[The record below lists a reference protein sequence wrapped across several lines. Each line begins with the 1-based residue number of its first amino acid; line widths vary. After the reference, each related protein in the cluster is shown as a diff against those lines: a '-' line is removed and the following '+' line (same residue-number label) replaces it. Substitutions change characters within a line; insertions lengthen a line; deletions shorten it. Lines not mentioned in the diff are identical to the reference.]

1 MSCRAS
7 LSLLLALWAQ
17 HRVSCH
23 LSWALQLTPS
33 ASPME
38 SCTSHFV
45 VTEALLASVTCANH
59 WFNDY
64 YTSFWEGFRGK
75 KSCSLQNYS
84 PCWGKTVA
92 DCQEVITWAKKVGS
106 SWAPRAWRVSQTKS
120 KYVGCDSDLLFSCGH
135 MLWQSAGRFFWAT
148 CALVG
153 QHVQSLETIPRGTCI
168 LMVNI
173 QIVNMPTY
181 QLIYRQN
188 MGKRR

>member
-1 MSCRAS
+1 MQSQLGSAPGP
-7 LSLLLALWAQ
+7 LSTAQSQLPPLLGSSAHSICLSHGILYQSFCSNWGTL
-17 HRVSCH
+17 SICH
-23 LSWALQLTPS
+23 LCKPLIQW
-33 ASPME
+33 
-38 SCTSHFV
+38 
-45 VTEALLASVTCANH
+45 LLYK
-59 WFNDY
+59 FLRR
-64 YTSFWEGFRGK
+64 FQGE